1 LNGDGYRLAY
11 DCPSA
16 VVTRRLA
23 RLLGRLAFPGL
34 VIALTGVL
42 GSGKTAFVQ
51 GLAQGLAVPP
61 DCYVTSPSF
70 TLINEYPGRIPL
82 CHADLY
88 RLGAG
93 ADLEAIGLVER
104 FEQDVVVAVEWAE
117 HAAPDLPP
125 DHLAIHL
132 EVTGVQQRRI
142 ALAAGGRKTENLLRN
157 LAAAWREDPFSG

>member
-1 LNGDGYRLAY
+1 MLFR
-11 DCPSA
+11 SS
-16 VVTRRLA
+16 
-23 RLLGRLAFPGL
+23 PG
-34 VIALTGVL
+34 
-42 GSGKTAFVQ
+42 
-51 GLAQGLAVPP
+51 
-61 DCYVTSPSF
+61 F

-132 EVTGVQQRRI
+132 EVTGEQQRRI